1 MKTLVLGSSGFVGKN
16 LVKKLI
22 NTNYEVRLTSRKK
35 INNKINNT
43 EIIQID
49 LLDPNINFKEL
60 IHNCETII
68 NCAGEIN
75 NENKMYDLHVSFI
88 INLYQAIIEKY
99 KYDQKKINFI
109 QLSSVGVYGPPIIP
123 NQNRIINELSNSNE
137 ETMSIYEK
145 TKLLADKYIVNN
157 FNTKIVNYCILRPS
171 QIIGDYMPNESLS
184 QLLNIINKKLFFYIG
199 KQNAIRAYI
208 HIDDVT
214 DSILLILKNLNGIAK
229 NKIYNISYDNY
240 LEDIVE
246 KIIKV
251 NKLNY
256 KPLRLPEDF
265 IRFIILTFNIFKI
278 RLPLTIQR
286 INGLVSRTKYDSNK
300 IINELNFKFNNNPVD
315 KIIDLKR

>member
-1 MKTLVLGSSGFVGKN
+1 MKVLVLGSSGFVGKN
-16 LVKKLI
+16 LVTKLI
-22 NTNYEVRLTSRKK
+22 NANYNLKLTSRKK
-35 INNKINNT
+35 INNKVKNT
-43 EIIQID
+43 EIVEVN
-49 LLDPNINFKEL
+49 LLDPNLNFKEL
-60 IHNCETII
+60 INNCETII

-88 INLYQAIIEKY
+88 IKLYQEIIEKY

-109 QLSSVGVYGPPIIP
+109 QLSSVGVYGPPKIP
-123 NQNRIINELSNSNE
+123 NQNRIINELSTSRKDI
-137 ETMSIYEK
+137 MSVYEK
-145 TKLLADKYIVNN
+145 TKLLADQYILDN
-157 FNTKIVNYCILRPS
+157 FNSKIINYCILRPS

-184 QLLNIINKKLFFYIG
+184 QLYNIINKKLFFYIG
-199 KQNAIRAYI
+199 KRNSIRAYI

-214 DSILLILKNLNGIAK
+214 DSILLILKNINGIAK

-246 KIIKV
+246 KIIKA

-256 KPLRLPEDF
+256 KPLRFPENF
-265 IRFIILTFNIFKI
+265 IRFIILSFNIFKI

-300 IINELNFKFNNNPVD
+300 IINELNFTFNNNPVD
-315 KIIDLKR
+315 KIINLKR